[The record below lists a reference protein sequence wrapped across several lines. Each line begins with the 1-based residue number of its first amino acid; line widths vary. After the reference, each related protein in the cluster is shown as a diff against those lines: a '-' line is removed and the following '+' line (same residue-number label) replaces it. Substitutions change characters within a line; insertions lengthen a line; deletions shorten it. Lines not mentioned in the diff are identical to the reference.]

1 MWLIKLKYNIY
12 DKLLRNNNSGMGV
25 VEIILIILVLM
36 GLVLLFKTNINKVIS
51 SVFTKINNQLGSF

>member
-1 MWLIKLKYNIY
+1 MWLIKLKYSIY
-12 DKLLRNNNSGMGV
+12 DRLLKNNNSGMGV

-36 GLVLLFKTNINKVIS
+36 GLVLLFKTNINKVIT

>member
-1 MWLIKLKYNIY
+1 MWLIKLKYSIY
-12 DKLLRNNNSGMGV
+12 DRLLRNNNSGMGV

-36 GLVLLFKTNINKVIS
+36 GLVLLFKTNINKVIT

>member
-12 DKLLRNNNSGMGV
+12 DRLLRNNNSGMGV

-36 GLVLLFKTNINKVIS
+36 GLVLLFKTNINKVIT

>member
-12 DKLLRNNNSGMGV
+12 DRLLKNNNSGMGV

-36 GLVLLFKTNINKVIS
+36 GLVLLFKTNINKVIT

>member
-12 DKLLRNNNSGMGV
+12 DRFLKDNNSGMGV

-36 GLVLLFKTNINKVIS
+36 GLVLLFKTQIRGVITSIFSKINK
-51 SVFTKINNQLGSF
+51 QLGSF

>member
-12 DKLLRNNNSGMGV
+12 DKLLKNNNSGMGV

-36 GLVLLFKTNINKVIS
+36 GLVLLFKTNINKVIT

>member
-1 MWLIKLKYNIY
+1 MWLIKFKYNIY